1 MTDRPTGIQVAPTED
16 EMNSVQD
23 ILKRAIS
30 AVVGMS
36 QLQADVDMLRTTV
49 SGLQADADRLRNHNE
64 SLDEALHQSRMTRN
78 DLTSKLAQV
87 ETDLQGT
94 KAERDRAIAQRYD
107 CDIQRQVY
115 LEDKRLAEQRA
126 DNAELRVMELE
137 DELKAA
143 MERINT
149 ARRLFAL
156 DIEPEHVKALPEPLP
171 QAAPEMPKV
180 WEAPDPVEVAA
191 KPNRIYHDSYQSGDY
206 WDVERQQYYAEAQ
219 HGD

>member
-36 QLQADVDMLRTTV
+36 QLQADVDMLRSTV

-78 DLTSKLAQV
+78 ELTSKLAQV
-87 ETDLQGT
+87 ETDLRNVSV
-94 KAERDRAIAQRYD
+94 ERDDARKQRDIANAKVD
-107 CDIQRQVY
+107 NLAFD
-115 LEDKRLAEQRA
+115 LDTTKRERDDALIH
-126 DNAELRVMELE
+126 VMELE

-143 MERINT
+143 NAKLDE
-149 ARRLFAL
+149 ARALFA
-156 DIEPEHVKALPEPLP
+156 PEPVKSTEP
-171 QAAPEMPKV
+171 APAPEAPKV
-180 WEAPDPVEVAA
+180 WEEPEPVEVAA